1 MMHKI
6 IIYLFPLLVLIISC
20 NGQEKK
26 DNSLHERR
34 QNIKKDTLSETINFL
49 DLKYQKEGYSIPD
62 NLTDN
67 LNPSYSFF
75 DINVG
80 GFTVDY
86 IGKTKKERDFWDIK
100 NSSDYFNNDLPE
112 DKVKKSNRIRDILKT
127 RKDNYY
133 IIANYLDKK
142 YIQNFDVISG
152 EFDITENAERKIY
165 LYSKNN
171 KWEILKSIK
180 SKDIPEDYLK
190 FCLDL
195 LKSNGKIQDNKNEKL
210 SDSIVF
216 PKISTWSSD
225 CNQKEYRKD
234 IIIETNINN
243 VQFSIYERFSMNAQL
258 KKIDT
263 NKYEFYFT
271 DFPPIIPLP
280 DNMQIWVDMD
290 NTKPVGM
297 IEIVSESKLIL
308 TWFGFYHKKLKKNIE
323 TENPFDKNNLT
334 AVLVSCKK

>member
-1 MMHKI
+1 MHKI
-6 IIYLFPLLVLIISC
+6 IIYLFPLLIISC

-26 DNSLHERR
+26 DSSLNERR
-34 QNIKKDTLSETINFL
+34 QNIKKDTLSESINFL
-49 DLKYQKEGYSIPD
+49 DLKYQKEGYSISD
-62 NLTDN
+62 NLTGN

-75 DINVG
+75 DINIG

-86 IGKTKKERDFWDIK
+86 IGKTKIERDFWNVKD
-100 NSSDYFNNDLPE
+100 SSGYFNNDFPE
-112 DKVKKSNRIRDILKT
+112 NEAKNSNRIRNILKT

-165 LYSKNN
+165 LYLGNK
-171 KWEILKSIK
+171 KWELLKNLK

-195 LKSNGKIQDNKNEKL
+195 LKSNGKIEVNKNEKL
-210 SDSIVF
+210 SDSIVL
-216 PKISTWSSD
+216 PKISTWLSD

-243 VQFSIYERFSMNAQL
+243 VQFSIYGRFSMNAQL
-258 KKIDT
+258 KKVDT

-280 DNMQIWVDMD
+280 DEMQVWDNMD
-290 NTKPVGM
+290 NKKPVGT
-297 IEIVSESKLIL
+297 IEIISESKMNL
-308 TWFGFYHKKLKKNIE
+308 TWFGFYYKKTKKYIQ
-323 TENPFDKNNLT
+323 TENPFGNKNATNLIKCSDK
-334 AVLVSCKK
+334 